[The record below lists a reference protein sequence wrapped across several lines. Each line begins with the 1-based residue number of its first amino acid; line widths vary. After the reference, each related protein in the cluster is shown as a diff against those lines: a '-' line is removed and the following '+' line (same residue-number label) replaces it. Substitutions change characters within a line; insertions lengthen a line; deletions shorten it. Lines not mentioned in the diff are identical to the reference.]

1 MTLRPPSPAL
11 VLLAALAGALCA
23 APALAQPTFEGFLCC
38 NLRTDGRWISDI
50 NYEES
55 GKTMLPLGTPVKVL
69 GYGRQR
75 VHLEIAGQRQ
85 DLGNDYSR
93 TLNLEQFARRY
104 VVPEDPRAKL
114 EGLPPRIRDAI
125 ASARVTRGMTREQ
138 VAMAVGWP
146 VTSENPHLDAREWR
160 HWLWTFSEFVVHF
173 GPDGLVTDVQT
184 DPDTR
189 RRVVLD

>member
-1 MTLRPPSPAL
+1 MSRRPARVAPWLL
-11 VLLAALAGALCA
+11 VAACA
-23 APALAQPTFEGFLCC
+23 APALAQPSFEGYLCC

-50 NYEES
+50 NCAEA

-69 GYGRQR
+69 GHGRQR

-104 VVPEDPRAKL
+104 IVPEDPRAKL

-125 ASARVTRGMTREQ
+125 DSARVTRGMTREQ

-173 GPDGLVTDVQT
+173 GPDGRVTDVQT

>member
-1 MTLRPPSPAL
+1 MTTPAARA
-11 VLLAALAGALCA
+11 AALLCAGALLA
-23 APALAQPTFEGFLCC
+23 HADAQPTFEGYLCC

-104 VVPEDPRAKL
+104 IVPEDPRRRL
-114 EGLPPRIRDAI
+114 EGLPARIRDAI
-125 ASARVTRGMTREQ
+125 TSARVTRGMTREQ

-146 VTSENPHLDAREWR
+146 VTSENPHLDAREWH
-160 HWLWTFSEFVVHF
+160 HWLWSFSEFVVHF
-173 GPDGLVTDVQT
+173 GPDGLVTDVRT